1 MSMDT
6 AARVSVLS
14 TWLRSML
21 DPYVRAESASLT
33 VQLSELPA
41 FAAVAP
47 ARQDAVNLDA
57 QATGVR
63 KVRQPGSICD
73 NADHGWI

>member
-1 MSMDT
+1 
-6 AARVSVLS
+6 
-14 TWLRSML
+14 ML

-47 ARQDAVNLDA
+47 ARQDAVNLVN
-57 QATGVR
+57 QTTGVR
-63 KVRQPGSICD
+63 KVRAYGSIWSE
-73 NADHGWI
+73 ADHQQVEPATTTYAQF